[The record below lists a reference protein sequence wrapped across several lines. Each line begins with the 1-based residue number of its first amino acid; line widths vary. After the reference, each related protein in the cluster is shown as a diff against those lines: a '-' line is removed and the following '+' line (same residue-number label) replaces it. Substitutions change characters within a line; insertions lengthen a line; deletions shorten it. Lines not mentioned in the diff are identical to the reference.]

1 MYHASDED
9 LILHFYGEG
18 GPDEER
24 RIDEHLEG
32 CRQCRQAWTELGDT
46 LKLVDAA
53 KVPEPGEGF
62 ERVMWARIQSALP
75 EPRRTSSSSMGW
87 RWLPALGMAATVVF
101 AVAIGYAWRAS
112 HDPHAA
118 TTSAATT
125 TAGTSTAS
133 TAGPAVVRTSATDL
147 QKTRERVLLTALSE
161 HFQQTEVLLTE
172 IMNSPEQGGEID
184 FERASAGDLVA
195 SGRLYRV
202 TAQENGD
209 LQLARMLD
217 DLEGVLVEVARS
229 PEHVARKDF
238 QSLRTRIGDQNLLF
252 KVRAVSNQI
261 QQRQKS
267 LISSE

>member
-1 MYHASDED
+1 MHHLTDED

-18 GPDEER
+18 GPGEER
-24 RIDEHLEG
+24 RIDGHLAACSE
-32 CRQCRQAWTELGDT
+32 CRQAWAELGET

-53 KVPEPGEGF
+53 KVPEPGEEF
-62 ERVMWARIQSALP
+62 ERVMWARVQGALP
-75 EPRRTSSSSMGW
+75 AARPTVSTWSTW
-87 RWLPALGMAATVVF
+87 RWMPALGMAAAVVL
-101 AVAIGYAWRAS
+101 AVAIGYAWRAA
-112 HDPHAA
+112 HDPHGAAMPAA
-118 TTSAATT
+118 TTAAATS
-125 TAGTSTAS
+125 GSTS
-133 TAGPAVVRTSATDL
+133 GPAIVRTSAADL

-172 IMNSPEQGGEID
+172 IMNSPDPGRSDAD
-184 FERASAGDLVA
+184 FERSSADDLVA

-217 DLEGVLVEVARS
+217 DLEGVLVEVARG

-238 QSLRTRIGDQNLLF
+238 ESLRTRIGDQNLLF
-252 KVRAVSNQI
+252 KVRAVSTQI

>member
-1 MYHASDED
+1 MYHLTDED

-18 GPDEER
+18 GPSEER
-24 RIDEHLEG
+24 RIDDHLAACSE
-32 CRQCRQAWTELGDT
+32 CRQAWTELGET

-62 ERVMWARIQSALP
+62 ERVMWARIQAALP
-75 EPRRTSSSSMGW
+75 EARPTVSTWSAW
-87 RWLPALGMAATVVF
+87 RWMPAFGMAAAVVL

-112 HDPHAA
+112 HDPHVAA
-118 TTSAATT
+118 TPATTTSA
-125 TAGTSTAS
+125 SAS
-133 TAGPAVVRTSATDL
+133 TSGPTIVRTSAADL
-147 QKTRERVLLTALSE
+147 KKTRERVLLAALSD

-172 IMNSPEQGGEID
+172 IMNSPASGPSEVD
-184 FERASAGDLVA
+184 FERTSAGDLVA

-217 DLEGVLVEVARS
+217 DLEGVLVEVARG

-252 KVRAVSNQI
+252 KVRAVSTQI

>member
-1 MYHASDED
+1 MYHLTDED

-18 GPDEER
+18 GPSEER
-24 RIDEHLEG
+24 RIDDHLAG
-32 CRQCRQAWTELGDT
+32 CSECRQAWAELGET

-62 ERVMWARIQSALP
+62 ERVMWARIQGALP
-75 EPRRTSSSSMGW
+75 ESGIAVSTWSVS
-87 RWLPALGMAATVVF
+87 RWMPALGMAAAVVL

-112 HDPHAA
+112 HDPHDAA
-118 TTSAATT
+118 APAITTTSAS
-125 TAGTSTAS
+125 TS
-133 TAGPAVVRTSATDL
+133 GPAIVRTSATDMK
-147 QKTRERVLLTALSE
+147 KTRERVLLAALSE

-172 IMNSPEQGGEID
+172 IMNSPDSGPSEVD
-184 FERASAGDLVA
+184 FERTSAGDLVA

-217 DLEGVLVEVARS
+217 DLEGVLVEVARG

-252 KVRAVSNQI
+252 KVRAVSTQI

>member
-1 MYHASDED
+1 MHPSEED

-18 GPDEER
+18 GADEER
-24 RIDEHLEG
+24 RIDDHLAACSE
-32 CRQCRQAWTELGDT
+32 CRQSWTELGDT

-53 KVPEPGEGF
+53 KVPEPGDGF
-62 ERVMWARIQSALP
+62 ERVMWARVQSALP
-75 EPRRTSSSSMGW
+75 EPRRGASTFSVW
-87 RWLPALGMAATVVF
+87 RWVPALGVAAAVVT
-101 AVAIGYAWRAS
+101 AIGVGYAWRAS
-112 HDPHAA
+112 HESRGGVSPAA
-118 TTSAATT
+118 TTAS
-125 TAGTSTAS
+125 TSS
-133 TAGPAVVRTSATDL
+133 TAGAAVARTSATDL

-172 IMNSPEQGGEID
+172 IMNSPDSGRAEID

-202 TAQENGD
+202 TAQESGD

-217 DLEGVLVEVARS
+217 DLESVLVEVARS

-238 QSLRTRIGDQNLLF
+238 QSLRTRIDDQNLLF

-261 QQRQKS
+261 QQRQKN

>member
-1 MYHASDED
+1 MYHLTDED

-18 GPDEER
+18 GPSEER
-24 RIDEHLEG
+24 RIDDHLAACSE
-32 CRQCRQAWTELGDT
+32 CRQAWTELGET

-62 ERVMWARIQSALP
+62 ERVMWARIQGALP
-75 EPRRTSSSSMGW
+75 EARPTASMWSMRRWM
-87 RWLPALGMAATVVF
+87 PALGMAAAVVL
-101 AVAIGYAWRAS
+101 AVAIGYAWRAG
-112 HDPHAA
+112 HDPHDA
-118 TTSAATT
+118 SMLATT
-125 TAGTSTAS
+125 TTAAAS
-133 TAGPAVVRTSATDL
+133 TSGPTIVRTSAADMK
-147 QKTRERVLLTALSE
+147 KTRERVLLTALSE

-172 IMNSPEQGGEID
+172 IMNSPDSGPSEVD

-252 KVRAVSNQI
+252 KVRAVSTQI

>member
-1 MYHASDED
+1 M
-9 LILHFYGEG
+9 
-18 GPDEER
+18 
-24 RIDEHLEG
+24 
-32 CRQCRQAWTELGDT
+32 
-46 LKLVDAA
+46 
-53 KVPEPGEGF
+53 
-62 ERVMWARIQSALP
+62 
-75 EPRRTSSSSMGW
+75 
-87 RWLPALGMAATVVF
+87 PALGMAAAVVL
-101 AVAIGYAWRAS
+101 AVGIGYAWRAS

-118 TTSAATT
+118 ATPATT
-125 TAGTSTAS
+125 TTAS
-133 TAGPAVVRTSATDL
+133 TSGPTVVRTSATDL
-147 QKTRERVLLTALSE
+147 KKTRERVLLAALSE

-172 IMNSPEQGGEID
+172 IMNSPDSGPSEVDFGG
-184 FERASAGDLVA
+184 RDLVA

-217 DLEGVLVEVARS
+217 DLEGVLVEVARG

-252 KVRAVSNQI
+252 KVRAVSTQI

>member
-1 MYHASDED
+1 MHLSEED

-24 RIDEHLEG
+24 RIDDHLAA
-32 CRQCRQAWTELGDT
+32 CSQCRLAWTELGDT

-53 KVPEPGEGF
+53 KVPEPGDGF
-62 ERVMWARIQSALP
+62 ERVMWARVQRALP
-75 EPRRTSSSSMGW
+75 EPRRAASTW
-87 RWLPALGMAATVVF
+87 RWLPAFGVAAAVVA
-101 AVAIGYAWRAS
+101 AVALGYAWRAS
-112 HDPHAA
+112 HESRPVATPAA
-118 TTSAATT
+118 TA
-125 TAGTSTAS
+125 AS
-133 TAGPAVVRTSATDL
+133 TSGPAVVRTSAADL

-172 IMNSPEQGGEID
+172 IMNSPNQGRGEID
-184 FERASAGDLVA
+184 FERASADDLVA

-202 TAQENGD
+202 TAQESGD

-217 DLEGVLVEVARS
+217 DLESVLVEVARS
-229 PEHVARKDF
+229 PEKVAPKDF

>member
-1 MYHASDED
+1 
-9 LILHFYGEG
+9 
-18 GPDEER
+18 
-24 RIDEHLEG
+24 
-32 CRQCRQAWTELGDT
+32 
-46 LKLVDAA
+46 
-53 KVPEPGEGF
+53 
-62 ERVMWARIQSALP
+62 MWARIQGALP
-75 EPRRTSSSSMGW
+75 DARPTVSTWSAW
-87 RWLPALGMAATVVF
+87 RWMPALGMAAAVVL

-112 HDPHAA
+112 HDPHVVA
-118 TTSAATT
+118 TPATT
-125 TAGTSTAS
+125 TSAS
-133 TAGPAVVRTSATDL
+133 TAGPAIERTSATDL
-147 QKTRERVLLTALSE
+147 KKTRERVLLAALSE

-172 IMNSPEQGGEID
+172 IMNSPDSGPSEVD
-184 FERASAGDLVA
+184 FERTSAGDLVA

-217 DLEGVLVEVARS
+217 DLEGVLVEVARG

-252 KVRAVSNQI
+252 KVRAVSTQI

>member
-1 MYHASDED
+1 MYHPSDED

-18 GPDEER
+18 GPAEER
-24 RIDEHLEG
+24 RIDDHLAG
-32 CRQCRQAWTELGDT
+32 CSQCRQAWTELGET

-53 KVPEPGEGF
+53 KVPEPGDGF
-62 ERVMWARIQSALP
+62 ERVMWARIQNALP
-75 EPRRTSSSSMGW
+75 EPRRATSTSFASFTR
-87 RWLPALGMAATVVF
+87 RWVPALGMAAAVVV
-101 AVAIGYAWRAS
+101 AVAIGYAWRANHES
-112 HDPHAA
+112 RGTAPA
-118 TTSAATT
+118 AATT
-125 TAGTSTAS
+125 TVATTE
-133 TAGPAVVRTSATDL
+133 PAVVRTSAADL
-147 QKTRERVLLTALSE
+147 KTTRERVLLTALSE

-172 IMNSPEQGGEID
+172 IMNSSDQGRGEIE
-184 FERASAGDLVA
+184 FERSSAGDLVA

-217 DLEGVLVEVARS
+217 DLEGVLVEVARR
-229 PEHVARKDF
+229 PEQVARKDF

>member
-1 MYHASDED
+1 MYHLTDED

-18 GPDEER
+18 GPREER
-24 RIDEHLEG
+24 RIDDHLAACSE
-32 CRQCRQAWTELGDT
+32 CRQAWAELGET

-53 KVPEPGEGF
+53 KVPEPGDGF
-62 ERVMWARIQSALP
+62 ERVMWARVQRALP
-75 EPRRTSSSSMGW
+75 EARPAVSKWSTW
-87 RWLPALGMAATVVF
+87 RWVPALGMAAAVVT
-101 AVAIGYAWRAS
+101 ALGIGYAWRAS
-112 HDPHAA
+112 HDPHNAA
-118 TTSAATT
+118 TPATST
-125 TAGTSTAS
+125 TAS
-133 TAGPAVVRTSATDL
+133 TSGPAIVRTSATDM
-147 QKTRERVLLTALSE
+147 QKTRERVLLAALSE

-172 IMNSPEQGGEID
+172 IMNSPDQGRSEGD
-184 FERASAGDLVA
+184 FERSSAGDLVA

-238 QSLRTRIGDQNLLF
+238 ESLRSRIGDQNLLF